1 MLCLG
6 NHSEPVSADA
16 LGQLKVLGH
25 DGHPLGM
32 DGAEVSVLEKRHQV
46 GLSSFLEGQDS
57 LTLEPDLLFKLS
69 SNLTHQSLEGELPD
83 QQVGLNKGGKRIES
97 QLQGVETKIES
108 YALLEFS
115 DLSESNCSRFESV
128 GLLHAGNDRGGLP
141 SNFLSGK
148 LLAGHLLCC
157 GLACS
162 LLGSGHLQ

>member
-1 MLCLG
+1 MG

-16 LGQLKVLGH
+16 LGQLEVLRH

-32 DGAEVSVLEKRHQV
+32 DGAEVSVLEERHQV

-57 LTLEPDLLFKLS
+57 LTLEPDLLFELS

-83 QQVGLNKGGKRIES
+83 QQVGLNKGPKRKGTQLRRVEIE
-97 QLQGVETKIES
+97 IES

-128 GLLHAGNDRGGLP
+128 GLLHARDDRGGLP
-141 SNFLSGK
+141 SDFLGGK
-148 LLAGHLLCC
+148 LLAGHLLSG
-157 GLACS
+157 GLACG